1 MGGVIGH
8 LRRFAAG
15 FVNATS
21 LVLAYLGVRRF
32 AMRRVYFLIF
42 VVFGVTAA
50 AFGQTTSSDSQ
61 TLKALLTE
69 VRELRLVLQSSLTK
83 IQSAQILLSRLQ
95 IQEVAVTR
103 ASQHL
108 DDARSKLAEVQVAM
122 RREAAEIKHFE
133 NEAPNGEN
141 AAQVEEALKRAK
153 SDLEASTNLEQ
164 QRQATESEAEEQLRT
179 EQDKLNGLETQ
190 LDELV
195 RNMDNPSE
203 QSGRLPR

>member
-1 MGGVIGH
+1 
-8 LRRFAAG
+8 
-15 FVNATS
+15 
-21 LVLAYLGVRRF
+21 
-32 AMRRVYFLIF
+32 MRRAYFLML
-42 VVFGVTAA
+42 VVFGMTAA

-61 TLKALLTE
+61 TLRALLAE
-69 VRELRLVLQSSLTK
+69 VRELRQALQISLGR

-108 DDARSKLAEVQVAM
+108 DDARSKLAEVQVVLK
-122 RREAAEIKHFE
+122 REAAEIKHFE
-133 NEAPNGEN
+133 DETPNAGEN

-164 QRQATESEAEEQLRT
+164 QRQATETEAEQQLQT
-179 EQDKLNGLETQ
+179 EQDKLNSLETQ

-203 QSGRLPR
+203 PSDRVPR

>member
-1 MGGVIGH
+1 
-8 LRRFAAG
+8 
-15 FVNATS
+15 
-21 LVLAYLGVRRF
+21 
-32 AMRRVYFLIF
+32 MRRAYFLILL
-42 VVFGVTAA
+42 VLGVFGVTAA
-50 AFGQTTSSDSQ
+50 TFGQASSSDSQ

-69 VRELRLVLQSSLTK
+69 VRELRQVLQSSLTR

-122 RREAAEIKHFE
+122 RRAAAEIKHFE
-133 NEAPNGEN
+133 DEAPNGEN

-153 SDLEASTNLEQ
+153 SELEASTNLQQ

-179 EQDKLNGLETQ
+179 EQDKLSSLETQ

>member
-1 MGGVIGH
+1 
-8 LRRFAAG
+8 
-15 FVNATS
+15 
-21 LVLAYLGVRRF
+21 
-32 AMRRVYFLIF
+32 MRRIYFLII
-42 VVFGVTAA
+42 VVFGLSAA
-50 AFGQTTSSDSQ
+50 TFGQATSSDSQ
-61 TLKALLTE
+61 TLRALLSE
-69 VRELRLVLQSSLTK
+69 VRELRQALQVSLGR

-108 DDARSKLAEVQVAM
+108 DDVRSKLAEVRVVM
-122 RREAAEIKHFE
+122 RSEAAEIKHFE
-133 NEAPNGEN
+133 DEAPNGEN

-179 EQDKLNGLETQ
+179 EQDKLSSLETQ

>member
-1 MGGVIGH
+1 M
-8 LRRFAAG
+8 
-15 FVNATS
+15 
-21 LVLAYLGVRRF
+21 
-32 AMRRVYFLIF
+32 
-42 VVFGVTAA
+42 TAA
-50 AFGQTTSSDSQ
+50 TFGQATSSDSQ

-69 VRELRLVLQSSLTK
+69 VRELRQVLQSSLTR

-95 IQEVAVTR
+95 SQEVAVTR

-133 NEAPNGEN
+133 DEAPNGEN

-153 SDLEASTNLEQ
+153 SELEASTNLQQ

-179 EQDKLNGLETQ
+179 EQDKLSSLETQ

>member
-1 MGGVIGH
+1 
-8 LRRFAAG
+8 
-15 FVNATS
+15 
-21 LVLAYLGVRRF
+21 
-32 AMRRVYFLIF
+32 MRRVYFLIF

-50 AFGQTTSSDSQ
+50 AFGQGTSSDSQ
-61 TLKALLTE
+61 TLRALLSE
-69 VRELRLVLQSSLTK
+69 VRELRHELQSSLTR

-108 DDARSKLAEVQVAM
+108 DDARSKLAEVRVVLK
-122 RREAAEIKHFE
+122 REAAEIKHFE
-133 NEAPNGEN
+133 DEAPNAGEN

-153 SDLEASTNLEQ
+153 SDLETSTNLEQ
-164 QRQATESEAEEQLRT
+164 QRQAAESEAEEQLRT
-179 EQDKLNGLETQ
+179 EQDKLDNLETQ

-203 QSGRLPR
+203 PSDRVPR

>member
-1 MGGVIGH
+1 
-8 LRRFAAG
+8 
-15 FVNATS
+15 
-21 LVLAYLGVRRF
+21 
-32 AMRRVYFLIF
+32 MRRIYFLII
-42 VVFGVTAA
+42 VVFGLAA
-50 AFGQTTSSDSQ
+50 ATFGQATSSDSQ
-61 TLKALLTE
+61 TLRALLSE
-69 VRELRLVLQSSLTK
+69 VRELRQALQVSLGR

-108 DDARSKLAEVQVAM
+108 DDVRSKLAEVRVIM
-122 RREAAEIKHFE
+122 RSEAAEIKHFE
-133 NEAPNGEN
+133 DEAPNGEN

-179 EQDKLNGLETQ
+179 EQDKLNSLETQ
-190 LDELV
+190 LDDLV

-203 QSGRLPR
+203 PSDRAPR

>member
-1 MGGVIGH
+1 
-8 LRRFAAG
+8 
-15 FVNATS
+15 
-21 LVLAYLGVRRF
+21 
-32 AMRRVYFLIF
+32 MRRVYFLIL

-50 AFGQTTSSDSQ
+50 AFGQGTSSDSQ
-61 TLKALLTE
+61 TLRALLSE
-69 VRELRLVLQSSLTK
+69 VRELRHDLQSSLTR

-108 DDARSKLAEVQVAM
+108 DDARSKLAEVQAVLKS
-122 RREAAEIKHFE
+122 EAAKIKHFE
-133 NEAPNGEN
+133 DEAPNAGEN
-141 AAQVEEALKRAK
+141 AAQVEEALKRVR

-164 QRQATESEAEEQLRT
+164 QRQATEIEAEEQLRT
-179 EQDKLNGLETQ
+179 EQDKLNSLETQ

-195 RNMDNPSE
+195 KNMGTNSE

>member
-1 MGGVIGH
+1 
-8 LRRFAAG
+8 
-15 FVNATS
+15 
-21 LVLAYLGVRRF
+21 
-32 AMRRVYFLIF
+32 MRRAYFLIL
-42 VVFGVTAA
+42 VVLGVFGVTAA
-50 AFGQTTSSDSQ
+50 TFGQATSSDSQ
-61 TLKALLTE
+61 TLRALLSE
-69 VRELRLVLQSSLTK
+69 VRELRQVLQSSLTR

-95 IQEVAVTR
+95 SQEVAVTR

-133 NEAPNGEN
+133 DEAPNGEN

-153 SDLEASTNLEQ
+153 SELEASTNLQQ

-179 EQDKLNGLETQ
+179 EQDKLSSLETQ

-195 RNMDNPSE
+195 RNMHNPSE

>member
-1 MGGVIGH
+1 MQ
-8 LRRFAAG
+8 
-15 FVNATS
+15 
-21 LVLAYLGVRRF
+21 
-32 AMRRVYFLIF
+32 RVYFLI
-42 VVFGVTAA
+42 VVIFGVTAA
-50 AFGQTTSSDSQ
+50 AFGQATSSDSQ
-61 TLKALLTE
+61 TLRALLSE
-69 VRELRLVLQSSLTK
+69 VRELRHELQSSLTR

-122 RREAAEIKHFE
+122 KREAAEIKHFE
-133 NEAPNGEN
+133 DEALNAGEN

-164 QRQATESEAEEQLRT
+164 QRQATEIEGEEQLRA
-179 EQDKLNGLETQ
+179 EQDKLNSLETQ

-195 RNMDNPSE
+195 KNMDNPSE
-203 QSGRLPR
+203 PSGCVPR